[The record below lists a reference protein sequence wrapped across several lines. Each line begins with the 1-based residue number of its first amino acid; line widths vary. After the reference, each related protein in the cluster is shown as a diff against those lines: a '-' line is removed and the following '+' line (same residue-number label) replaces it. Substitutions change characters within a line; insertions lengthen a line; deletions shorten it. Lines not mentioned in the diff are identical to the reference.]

1 VVRRRQA
8 RRIARRKP
16 GRALDMLPVTGT
28 RTFLVHVHRIGR
40 LEE

>member
-8 RRIARRKP
+8 RRLARRHP
-16 GRALDMLPVTGT
+16 GRPLDLMPVAGA
-28 RTFLVHVHRIGR
+28 RTYLVHVHRIGR